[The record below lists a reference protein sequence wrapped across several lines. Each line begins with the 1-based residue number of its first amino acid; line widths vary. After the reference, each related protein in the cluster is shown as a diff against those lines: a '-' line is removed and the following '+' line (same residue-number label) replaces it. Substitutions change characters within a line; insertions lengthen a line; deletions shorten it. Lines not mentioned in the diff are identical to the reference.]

1 MALKQR
7 LVLRMRHLPF
17 TDLLADGQVIPVENI
32 WDEVG
37 SPPPRIMHVVL
48 RPRTEPAL
56 LTAAAAAAAGFL
68 GTFLALGRF
77 LLEVFGETR
86 PEMETPHAQRCPD
99 VLWSGND
106 IFHKY

>member
-17 TDLLADGQVIPVENI
+17 TDLLADGEVIPGENI

-48 RPRTEPAL
+48 RPRTNDKAVIEHDHEAVTRILPGAC
-56 LTAAAAAAAGFL
+56 TADSSSSSSWFFRDVFSL
-68 GTFLALGRF
+68 GQI
-77 LLEVFGETR
+77 
-86 PEMETPHAQRCPD
+86 P
-99 VLWSGND
+99 S
-106 IFHKY
+106 